1 MATSQLTNQ
10 TTVLRVFKKESS
22 AGLKEAA
29 IKLIHVILKRNS
41 SEVFG
46 SDFDPEFF
54 FSACEKELTFMRP
67 KAGVRGYIYRTMAG
81 LLDKFPSLFDNK
93 GELFAKDL
101 LKKMSAMFHSNTP
114 DISALVG
121 TIKALTLIIGSIEF
135 SIEESKFI
143 RTRTF

>member
-1 MATSQLTNQ
+1 
-10 TTVLRVFKKESS
+10 
-22 AGLKEAA
+22 
-29 IKLIHVILKRNS
+29 
-41 SEVFG
+41 
-46 SDFDPEFF
+46 
-54 FSACEKELTFMRP
+54 MRP

-114 DISALVG
+114 DIPALVG

-143 RTRTF
+143 RTRTV